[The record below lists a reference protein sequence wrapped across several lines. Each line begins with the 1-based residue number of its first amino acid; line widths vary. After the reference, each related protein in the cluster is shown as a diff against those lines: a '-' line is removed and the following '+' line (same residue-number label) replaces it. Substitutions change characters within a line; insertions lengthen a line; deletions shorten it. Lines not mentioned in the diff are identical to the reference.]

1 MTCSYIVAIDNTY
14 PLITNFME
22 QLINIIADNDE
33 IIIVIDACNNI
44 DTIYYL
50 EKVAKKSSQIKL
62 IQLKKKVGFSGSNNI
77 GIKNASSETI
87 IFINSDIFLE
97 NNCIENMLNL
107 LWSDEKIAAVQPL
120 LIYPQNNLIQSTG
133 HVFSDYRSGQ
143 LFSMRKKDDLIVQK
157 DEKRQ
162 ALTMALCAVKRKILD
177 KVGCFDEYYF
187 NSHEG
192 LELSLKITL
201 SGYSCFYCANATAY
215 HCTGAARSAS
225 LYDTSKQKAHF
236 YEKWNSKIQYDLSE
250 YLQLQIT
257 SEQLDTYFFVF
268 NFSTS
273 HQWNEILKT
282 LNINTLQH
290 ETFQERFMKSI
301 NLFYCLPYSSLNYSG
316 SFLFLCDNMAQLKAN
331 HRWISLR
338 KNCKDII
345 MDLDGNLVPLHYLID

>member
-157 DEKRQ
+157 DGKRQ
-162 ALTMALCAVKRKILD
+162 ALTMALCAVKRRFLIKL
-177 KVGCFDEYYF
+177 
-187 NSHEG
+187 
-192 LELSLKITL
+192 
-201 SGYSCFYCANATAY
+201 
-215 HCTGAARSAS
+215 AA
-225 LYDTSKQKAHF
+225 L
-236 YEKWNSKIQYDLSE
+236 
-250 YLQLQIT
+250 
-257 SEQLDTYFFVF
+257 
-268 NFSTS
+268 
-273 HQWNEILKT
+273 
-282 LNINTLQH
+282 
-290 ETFQERFMKSI
+290 
-301 NLFYCLPYSSLNYSG
+301 
-316 SFLFLCDNMAQLKAN
+316 
-331 HRWISLR
+331 
-338 KNCKDII
+338 
-345 MDLDGNLVPLHYLID
+345 